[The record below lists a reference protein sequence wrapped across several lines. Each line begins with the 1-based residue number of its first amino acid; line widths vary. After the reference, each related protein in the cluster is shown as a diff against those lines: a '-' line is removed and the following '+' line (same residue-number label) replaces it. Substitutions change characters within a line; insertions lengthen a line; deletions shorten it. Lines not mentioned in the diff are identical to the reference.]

1 MGSNIPA
8 AIAGFIDKDIIGT
21 AKIEAGPAKP
31 PFEIPKI
38 IIPKDAVR

>member
-8 AIAGFIDKDIIGT
+8 AIAGLIDKALIGT
-21 AKIEAGPAKP
+21 AKIEAGPANP

-38 IIPKDAVR
+38 IIHNEAVR

>member
-1 MGSNIPA
+1 MGNNIPA
-8 AIAGFIDKDIIGT
+8 ATEGFIVKDIIGT

-38 IIPKDAVR
+38 ITPKEAVK